1 MSYSYEEK
9 TARYQK
15 NRDRFFV
22 THRINRF
29 GERLKSAM
37 EAKGIT
43 SNVKMGELCGMSDTV
58 IRNYLIGKTYPTLD
72 RLSVLAYVVDRSPAW
87 LLSEIDDSREG
98 TPPHEHK
105 NEESNNYLDEQGGG
119 VLQMLNETQKALL
132 SEAILNYG
140 VSGIISAL
148 NGMSAIDKFL
158 QIPESDR
165 ERVLRLYKQI
175 KEGDSEGDQEP
186 APGDP
191 LANHQQAG

>member
-1 MSYSYEEK
+1 MSDSYKEK
-9 TARYQK
+9 TVEDQK

-37 EAKGIT
+37 EAKGIS
-43 SNVKMGELCGMSDTV
+43 SNVKMGEMCGMSDTV

-72 RLSVLAYVVDRSPAW
+72 RLSTLAYVVDRSPAW
-87 LLSEIDDSREG
+87 LLSGIDDVSETRPEL
-98 TPPHEHK
+98 EHK
-105 NEESNNYLDEQGGG
+105 SEAGNNYHANQEGG

-132 SEAILNYG
+132 SDAILNYG

-148 NGMSAIDKFL
+148 NGMSAIDEFL
-158 QIPESDR
+158 RIPESDR

-191 LANHQQAG
+191 LANHQRAG